1 MTLYLIRHAQSA
13 NNDLYERTGSS
24 LGRVEDP
31 ELTPLGVRQARILAE
46 YLAEGSGRDGEYG
59 FTHLYTSLMVRSVAT
74 ATAVSLTCDLQAAAW
89 PQIHERMGIY
99 LADEQT
105 GQLIGCPGKT
115 RSYFQQ
121 HYPGLLL
128 PDSLNEHGWWN
139 RPAETEEQWGQR
151 AKDFIAELSKRH
163 GNGEDRVAIVT
174 HGGFY
179 HEVLIA
185 LAGGPKQDDGP
196 KQDGMWF
203 TMHNT
208 GISRI
213 DFHSDHASLIY
224 HNRLEHLPPELVS

>member
-13 NNDLYERTGSS
+13 NNDLYDRTGSS

-31 ELTPLGVRQARILAE
+31 ELTPLGGRQARILAE
-46 YLAEGSGRDGEYG
+46 YLAEDKGRDGEYG
-59 FTHLYTSLMVRSVAT
+59 FTHLYTSLMVRSAAT
-74 ATAVSLTCDLQAAAW
+74 ATAVSLKCDLQAVAW

-99 LADEQT
+99 LEDEQT
-105 GQLIGCPGKT
+105 GELTGRPGKT
-115 RSYFQQ
+115 RSYFEE
-121 HYPGLLL
+121 HYPDLLL

-151 AKDFIAELSKRH
+151 AGDFLAELNTRH
-163 GNGEDRVAIVT
+163 GNGEDRVAMVT

-185 LAGGPKQDDGP
+185 LAGGSKQTGV
-196 KQDGMWF
+196 WF

-213 DFHSDHASLIY
+213 DFHSDHPSLIY
-224 HNRLEHLPPELVS
+224 HNRLEHLPPGLVS